1 MARVRPSDVV
11 SSLEV
16 TYLHVRKD
24 RFNVARYTDAVCRL
38 CRRENMKLFLKGER
52 CLSDKCAINKR
63 NYAPGQH
70 GQRRAKLS
78 EYGLQL
84 REKQK
89 VKRTYGVLE
98 LQFRRYFQKA
108 ARSKEVT
115 GSELLVLLER
125 RLDNVVYLMG
135 FADSRAQARQL
146 IRHGHIRVNGRRVN
160 IPSFLIKQGDS
171 VEPRER
177 SRNLDVVRSLVE
189 RLNQKQI
196 PAWLYVD
203 TEQMR
208 GVVQALPKRHDL
220 TMPFHEQLIVELYS
234 K

>member
-1 MARVRPSDVV
+1 
-11 SSLEV
+11 
-16 TYLHVRKD
+16 
-24 RFNVARYTDAVCRL
+24 
-38 CRRENMKLFLKGER
+38 MKLFLKGER

-98 LQFRRYFQKA
+98 SQFRRYFQKA

-146 IRHGHIRVNGRRVN
+146 VQHGHIRVNGRRVN
-160 IPSFLIKQGDS
+160 IPSFLIKQGDV
-171 VEPRER
+171 VEPRDK
-177 SRNLDVVRSLVE
+177 SRDLDIVRSAVE
-189 RLNQKQI
+189 RLGQKQI
-196 PAWLYVD
+196 PAWIHVD
-203 TEQMR
+203 SESMR